1 MKTAFK
7 KFIILFVIFSVVAVN
22 FFGIFGQKT
31 NVAQAFYPTSVLVSI
46 PSILQ
51 TAVQEYLATAW
62 TEIQKHYRDVIV
74 AIVIS
79 KMQRDI
85 VAQIN
90 GNSGN
95 GSNGSGYISDWKNY
109 LSQSATDIGVSTAI
123 KYVGDL
129 SSGKINLCAPLGVQF
144 QARLG
149 ILAQQ
154 YGYGGSGDQY
164 YGVPT
169 QCTFDDIKRNIEN
182 PNGPVSIFTDMG
194 WSGFDALISPQV
206 DSALAWSNLE
216 DAVNQKISTQSTIAQ
231 TQAIASQGFTDNKVC
246 TDQQALAD
254 AETTCEGDPQHD
266 ACVNYAVQSE
276 CTSWEIKTPGSV
288 AAGAIMKAVGANF
301 EFSSNV
307 QSALAAILNA
317 LASRILKDGL
327 SRISSNGSDWSVSGA
342 NQGINNSDIPSNI
355 QGDKISANKQALAD
369 SVKTYTEV
377 SSYINNVLTP
387 KVNADIALAS
397 GFNSTCSSSEI
408 SLDQGGGTMVQMTI
422 SAALDYLN
430 TFGQGFSAVANEAS
444 ANLDEL
450 NNLDYSDDS
459 AVSQAQSKYSDFINN
474 DANKTIVG
482 DAQMAGSGQTGTT
495 ETMLDNFNSALSSF
509 SCPAQ

>member
-1 MKTAFK
+1 MNSFLK
-7 KFIILFVIFSVVAVN
+7 KIIILFVVCSVISVN
-22 FFGIFGQKT
+22 FFGVFNSGPK
-31 NVAQAFYPTSVLVSI
+31 VAQAGWPTFQIGSI
-46 PSILQ
+46 PAILQ
-51 TAVQEYLATAW
+51 MALQKYLATTW
-62 TEIQKHYRDVIV
+62 TEIQQHYRDIIV

-90 GNSGN
+90 GSSG
-95 GSNGSGYISDWKNY
+95 GSGSGSGYINDWGQY
-109 LSQSATDIGVSTAI
+109 LGQAATDIGVGTAI
-123 KYVGDL
+123 QYVNNL
-129 SSGKINLCAPLGVQF
+129 SNGTVNLCAPLGVQF

-194 WSGFDALISPQV
+194 WSAFDALISPQV

-216 DAVNQKISTQSTIAQ
+216 DAVNKKIALQSTIAQ
-231 TQAIASQGFTDNKVC
+231 TQAVASQGFTDNKVC
-246 TDQQALAD
+246 TDQKALAD
-254 AETTCEGDPQHD
+254 AESTCQGDPQHD

-276 CTSWEIKTPGSV
+276 CTSWEMKTPGSV
-288 AAGAIMKAVGANF
+288 AAGAIMQAVGANF
-301 EFSSNV
+301 QYSSNV

-317 LASRILKDGL
+317 LASRILTEGL
-327 SRISSNGSDWSVSGA
+327 NHVSSNGSQWSVSGT
-342 NQGINNSDIPSNI
+342 NQGINNSDIPQNI
-355 QGDKISANKQALAD
+355 QNDKISANKQSLSDA
-369 SVKTYTEV
+369 VKAYTDV
-377 SSYINNVLTP
+377 GNYVNGVLLP
-387 KVNADIALAS
+387 AVNADIALATN
-397 GFNSTCSSSEI
+397 FNNTCSSSLI
-408 SLDQGGGTMVQMTI
+408 SVDQGGGNMVQMTI
-422 SAALDYLN
+422 SSALDALN
-430 TFGQGFSAVANEAS
+430 TFQQGFSSVASEAS
-444 ANLDEL
+444 ANLDTL

-459 AVSQAQSKYSDFINN
+459 AVAQAQSTYNDFINN
-474 DANKTIVG
+474 DANKTIIG

-495 ETMLDNFNSALSSF
+495 ETMLSNFNSALSSF

>member
-1 MKTAFK
+1 
-7 KFIILFVIFSVVAVN
+7 
-22 FFGIFGQKT
+22 
-31 NVAQAFYPTSVLVSI
+31 
-46 PSILQ
+46 
-51 TAVQEYLATAW
+51 
-62 TEIQKHYRDVIV
+62 
-74 AIVIS
+74 
-79 KMQRDI
+79 
-85 VAQIN
+85 
-90 GNSGN
+90 
-95 GSNGSGYISDWKNY
+95 
-109 LSQSATDIGVSTAI
+109 
-123 KYVGDL
+123 
-129 SSGKINLCAPLGVQF
+129 
-144 QARLG
+144 
-149 ILAQQ
+149 
-154 YGYGGSGDQY
+154 
-164 YGVPT
+164 
-169 QCTFDDIKRNIEN
+169 
-182 PNGPVSIFTDMG
+182 
-194 WSGFDALISPQV
+194 
-206 DSALAWSNLE
+206 
-216 DAVNQKISTQSTIAQ
+216 
-231 TQAIASQGFTDNKVC
+231 
-246 TDQQALAD
+246 
-254 AETTCEGDPQHD
+254 
-266 ACVNYAVQSE
+266 
-276 CTSWEIKTPGSV
+276 
-288 AAGAIMKAVGANF
+288 MKAVGANF